1 MNNLLKSLRAKKGYT
16 QEQMAQILGYSNKSS
31 YCMLENGHVKM
42 TLEQARKIAEAL
54 DIDPV
59 IFFEEEVQETST
71 NNQETA

>member
-1 MNNLLKSLRAKKGYT
+1 
-16 QEQMAQILGYSNKSS
+16 
-31 YCMLENGHVKM
+31 MLENGHVKM

-71 NNQETA
+71 NNQETASEEER